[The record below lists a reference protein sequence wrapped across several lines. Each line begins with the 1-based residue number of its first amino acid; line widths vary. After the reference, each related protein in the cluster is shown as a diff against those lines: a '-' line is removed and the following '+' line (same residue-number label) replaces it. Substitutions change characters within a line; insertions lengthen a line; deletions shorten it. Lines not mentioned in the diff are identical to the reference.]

1 MKYFRLIGIMS
12 LLVFSF
18 YLTDAVTELAIASNP
33 LMQSIKDNSKNFVC
47 ESVNATINNNTIIPG
62 IKGKMVNEMGSFL
75 NMKDFGAFNNNYL
88 IYDYIKP
95 DVSIEDNKNKIIIS
109 GNKSL
114 RQISLLIRENKS
126 IIDYLKNNNIKYS
139 KLINIDGK
147 LDSNENI
154 NIENEIDKFDN
165 LNTLLN
171 KKDLNKKICILNYSN
186 IERCKELEYYIVK
199 VSIEL
204 KNNNIVDSIN
214 LVYNGS
220 IILIDDN
227 LSLDNFKLFLSRVKN
242 KDLDCKYL
250 SEIIKE

>member
-18 YLTDAVTELAIASNP
+18 YLTDAVTELAITSNP
-33 LMQSIKDNSKNFVC
+33 LMQSIKDNSKKFVC

-62 IKGKMVNEMGSFL
+62 IKGKRVNEMESFL

-88 IYDYIKP
+88 VYDYIKP
-95 DVSIEDNKNKIIIS
+95 DISIEDNKGKIIIS

-114 RQISLLIRENKS
+114 RQISLLIRENES
-126 IIDYLKNNNIKYS
+126 VLEFLKNNNIKYS
-139 KLINIDGK
+139 RLIGVDSE
-147 LDSNENI
+147 LDTNENI
-154 NIENEIDKFDN
+154 NIENESDKFND

-171 KKDLNKKICILNYSN
+171 KKDLNKEICLLNYSN

-199 VSIEL
+199 YSMEL
-204 KNNNIVDSIN
+204 KNSNIIDSIN
-214 LVYNGS
+214 MVDNGS